1 MRHVVSAHYA
11 RRDLQ
16 ASIEAGLD
24 ALDLS
29 PETVAVDDLAQVDEF
44 HIGGRAAT
52 EAFMAHLPI
61 KKDERWLDIGCGLG
75 GAARFAA
82 SNYGCRIMGLDIT
95 PDYIDVGTTL
105 CDWVGLGGAIT
116 LELGSALRIP
126 HTAEHFDGAYMLH
139 VGMNI
144 PDKARLFAEVY
155 RVLKPGGTYGIYDIT
170 HTGVEGD
177 LAYPVP
183 WTTHPYRN
191 HTTTPAAYEA
201 MLVATG
207 FTLQHVEDR
216 TAFALNFFEEM
227 RQAHATATQPNPL
240 GLNILMQ
247 DSTKTKVGNVVAGL
261 KEGLIAPTVIIAK
274 KD

>member
-95 PDYIDVGTTL
+95 PDYIDVSTTL

-116 LELGSALRIP
+116 LELGSALHIP

-183 WTTHPYRN
+183 
-191 HTTTPAAYEA
+191 
-201 MLVATG
+201 
-207 FTLQHVEDR
+207 
-216 TAFALNFFEEM
+216 
-227 RQAHATATQPNPL
+227 
-240 GLNILMQ
+240 
-247 DSTKTKVGNVVAGL
+247 
-261 KEGLIAPTVIIAK
+261 
-274 KD
+274 